1 MSPRLAVLGTIVQ
14 LELRQR
20 IRSVSWVV
28 LVSVVFVLVGAV
40 TVLLWF
46 ALPAFGGDDAASA
59 GTYSA
64 LIFFVLLVGSLVTP
78 ATSGAAI
85 NGDRDAGTLA
95 TTQVT
100 LVTTTQLVLGKF
112 LAAWTV
118 ALTFLAAALP
128 AMLFTVVTGNVRPD
142 TLAASL
148 AVLVLL
154 LGVVAAVGVGAS
166 ALITRPLFSVVTT
179 YLVVAALSVGT
190 LIAFGLGSLA
200 AQTTVSYTY
209 TPIDYTASEID
220 PETGEYTTIVCGEA
234 MEQTFEV
241 PRTDAVWG
249 FLAANPYVVLA
260 DASPPVWD
268 RYGNPVDLFGTIA
281 FGIRAAQQPPEPP
294 EDYDECADAR
304 SGFTGQ
310 SFSPDDYESPREV
323 YERSVPSWFVGLAIH
338 LVLGAGMLAAAIAR
352 TRTPAATLPRGSR
365 VA

>member
-1 MSPRLAVLGTIVQ
+1 MNPRLAVLGTIVQ

-209 TPIDYTASEID
+209 TAVDYERSTFD
-220 PETGEYTTIVCGEA
+220 DVTGEPITIVCLGPTTESY
-234 MEQTFEV
+234 EV

-260 DASPPVWD
+260 DASPPTWD
-268 RYGNPVDLFGTIA
+268 NGYPIDLFGSIA
-281 FGIRAAQQPPEPP
+281 FGVRAAQQAPEPP
-294 EDYDECADAR
+294 ADFNECASLEDPF
-304 SGFTGQ
+304 GYD
-310 SFSPDDYESPREV
+310 PYEPGPTPQEIYDS
-323 YERSVPSWFVGLAIH
+323 SVPSWFVGLAIH

>member
-1 MSPRLAVLGTIVQ
+1 MSPRLAVLGTVVQ

-20 IRSVSWVV
+20 IRSVSWLV
-28 LVSVVFVLVGAV
+28 LVSVVFVLVGIV
-40 TVLLWF
+40 TVLLWL
-46 ALPAFGGDDAASA
+46 ALPAFGGDDLASA
-59 GTYSA
+59 GIYST
-64 LIFFVLLVGSLVTP
+64 LIFFILLVGSLVTP

-100 LVTTTQLVLGKF
+100 LVTTSQLVLGKF

-118 ALTFLAAALP
+118 ALTFLAASVP
-128 AMLFTVVTGNVRPD
+128 AMLFTVIVGEVRPD

-148 AVLVLL
+148 GVLVLL

-209 TPIDYTASEID
+209 TAIDYDASEFD
-220 PETGEYTTIVCGEA
+220 DETGQWTTVVCDEPRVDS
-234 MEQTFEV
+234 FEV
-241 PRTDAVWG
+241 PRTDRVWG

-268 RYGNPVDLFGTIA
+268 EWGNPADLFGTIA
-281 FGIRAAQQPPEPP
+281 FAVRAAQQLPEPP
-294 EDYDECADAR
+294 QDYDECADAR
-304 SGFTGQ
+304 GEWSMQWEQGP
-310 SFSPDDYESPREV
+310 SPQEIYDS
-323 YERSVPSWFVGLAIH
+323 SVPSWFVGLAIH
-338 LVLGAGMLAAAIAR
+338 LALGAGMLAAAIAR
-352 TRTPAATLPRGSR
+352 TRTPAASLPRGSR

>member
-20 IRSVSWVV
+20 IRSVSWLV
-28 LVSVVFVLVGAV
+28 LVSVVFVLVGIV

-46 ALPAFGGDDAASA
+46 ALPAFGSDDLASA
-59 GTYSA
+59 GIYST
-64 LIFFVLLVGSLVTP
+64 LIFFVLLIGSLVTP

-118 ALTFLAAALP
+118 ALTFLAASVP
-128 AMLFTVVTGNVRPD
+128 AMLFTVIVGEVRPD
-142 TLAASL
+142 TLIASL
-148 AVLVLL
+148 GVLVLL

-209 TPIDYTASEID
+209 TPLNYDESVFDE
-220 PETGEYTTIVCGEA
+220 EEGRWTTVVCGVPER
-234 MEQTFEV
+234 QSFEV
-241 PRTDAVWG
+241 PRTDTVWG

-268 RYGNPVDLFGTIA
+268 EWGNPRDLFGGIA
-281 FGIRAAQQPPEPP
+281 FAVRAAQQPPEPP
-294 EDYDECADAR
+294 LDYDECADAR
-304 SGFTGQ
+304 GEGGQ
-310 SFSPDDYESPREV
+310 QWQQGPTPREI
-323 YERSVPSWFVGLAIH
+323 YDASVPSWFVGLAIH
-338 LVLGAGMLAAAIAR
+338 LALGGGMLAAAIAR
-352 TRTPAATLPRGSR
+352 TRTPAASLPRGSR

>member
-20 IRSVSWVV
+20 IRSVSWLV
-28 LVSVVFVLVGAV
+28 LVSVVFVLVGVV

-46 ALPAFGGDDAASA
+46 ALPAFGGDDLASA
-59 GTYSA
+59 GIYST

-118 ALTFLAAALP
+118 ALTFLAASLP
-128 AMLFTVVTGNVRPD
+128 AMLFTVVVGEVRPD
-142 TLAASL
+142 TLVASFG
-148 AVLVLL
+148 VLVLL

-200 AQTTVSYTY
+200 AQSTVTYTY
-209 TPIDYTASEID
+209 TPLDYDASEFD
-220 PETGEYTTIVCGEA
+220 EETGQWITIVCDERQ
-234 MEQTFEV
+234 EQSYEV
-241 PRTDAVWG
+241 PRTDRVWG

-268 RYGNPVDLFGTIA
+268 EWGNPGDLFGAISFA
-281 FGIRAAQQPPEPP
+281 VRAAQQPPEPP
-294 EDYDECADAR
+294 QDYDECADAR
-304 SGFTGQ
+304 GEWQNNWVQGPTPEEIYNS
-310 SFSPDDYESPREV
+310 
-323 YERSVPSWFVGLAIH
+323 SVPSWFVGLGVH
-338 LVLGAGMLAAAIAR
+338 LLLAGAALGAAVAR
-352 TRTPAATLPRGSR
+352 TRTPAASLPRGSR

>member
-1 MSPRLAVLGTIVQ
+1 MNRSLDVLGTIVR
-14 LELRQR
+14 LELAQR
-20 IRSVSWVV
+20 IRSVSWIV
-28 LVSVVFVLVGAV
+28 LISVVFVLVGIV

-46 ALPAFGGDDAASA
+46 ALPLAYGSNEDAASS
-59 GTYSA
+59 GIYST
-64 LIFFVLLVGSLVTP
+64 LIFFVLLVGTLVAP

-128 AMLFTVVTGNVRPD
+128 AMIFTVAVGQVRVD
-142 TLAASL
+142 TLIASL
-148 AVLVLL
+148 GVLVLQ
-154 LGVVAAVGVGAS
+154 LGVVAGVGVGLS

-179 YLVVAALSVGT
+179 YLVVAALSIGT

-200 AQTTVSYTY
+200 FQTTFTQTY
-209 TPIDYTASEID
+209 IGIDYDEDLEFDPVTGLPID
-220 PETGEYTTIVCGEA
+220 PECLPPQEW
-234 MEQTFEV
+234 EQTI

-260 DASPPVWD
+260 DASPPQWD
-268 RYGNPVDLFGTIA
+268 RDGNPVDLFGSIA
-281 FGIRAAQQPPEPP
+281 VGIRYAQQPFEFQAVI
-294 EDYDECADAR
+294 DECAAVAEGREPWVTDSR
-304 SGFTGQ
+304 
-310 SFSPDDYESPREV
+310 SPREV
-323 YERSVPSWFVGLAIH
+323 YEQSVPSWFVGLAIH
-338 LVLGAGMLAAAIAR
+338 LVLAGGLLAGAIAR
-352 TRTPAATLPRGSR
+352 TRTPAGRLPTGSR